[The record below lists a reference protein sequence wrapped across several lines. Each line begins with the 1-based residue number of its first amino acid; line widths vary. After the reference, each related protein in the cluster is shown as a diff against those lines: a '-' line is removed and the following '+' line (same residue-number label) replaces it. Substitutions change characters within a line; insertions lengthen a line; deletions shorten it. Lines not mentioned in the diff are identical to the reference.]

1 MSNTEIQ
8 SKVNELRELR
18 ELRRMADELAAE
30 IESIQDALKAHMTAI
45 DADTLTGADYKITW
59 KAVTSSRFDSTAFK
73 KAMPE
78 IAERFTKSSTS
89 RRFTV
94 A

>member
-78 IAERFTKSSTS
+78 LAERFTKSTTS

>member
-18 ELRRMADELAAE
+18 RMADELAAE
-30 IESIQDALKAHMTAI
+30 IERIQDAIKAHMT
-45 DADTLTGADYKITW
+45 
-59 KAVTSSRFDSTAFK
+59 VTSSRFDSTAFK

-78 IAERFTKSSTS
+78 LAEHFTKSTTS
-89 RRFTV
+89 RRFIV